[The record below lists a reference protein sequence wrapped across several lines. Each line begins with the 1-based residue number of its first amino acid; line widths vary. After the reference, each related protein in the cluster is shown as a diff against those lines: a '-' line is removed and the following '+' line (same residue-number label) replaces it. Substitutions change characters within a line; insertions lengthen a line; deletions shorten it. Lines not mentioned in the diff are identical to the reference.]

1 MIKIHTPYIQAH
13 THAHVSTQTC
23 VPHIVVHWTPNY
35 ICKLQSFSNE
45 KEYYFMER
53 IIHFLLIKEN
63 RNTNKQKT
71 TLGILKDVVIR
82 MRPEYS
88 FFLSGLRRFLGC
100 GRSELSVRKPFS
112 FSVYWKWLRS
122 NRPSALTVSEE
133 NMNRS
138 TIGRTSYWLTG
149 QGLSFGLFSPR
160 AGVWTWNLTHK
171 FSLTYLIQNGQF
183 RLIFTDCY
191 SIFSMLLLSL
201 SW

>member
-1 MIKIHTPYIQAH
+1 MSNAQLY
-13 THAHVSTQTC
+13 VSTQTC

-88 FFLSGLRRFLGC
+88 FFLSGLKRFLGC
-100 GRSELSVRKPFS
+100 GHSELWENPSVLLYIGNDWEITDLAPLQSVRKTWTEVQLEEPIIGLQGKGFR
-112 FSVYWKWLRS
+112 SVCFL
-122 NRPSALTVSEE
+122 P
-133 NMNRS
+133 
-138 TIGRTSYWLTG
+138 GRVCE
-149 QGLSFGLFSPR
+149 PE
-160 AGVWTWNLTHK
+160 
-171 FSLTYLIQNGQF
+171 I
-183 RLIFTDCY
+183 
-191 SIFSMLLLSL
+191 
-201 SW
+201 

>member
-53 IIHFLLIKEN
+53 VIHFLSIKEN

-112 FSVYWKWLRS
+112 FSVYWK
-122 NRPSALTVSEE
+122 
-133 NMNRS
+133 
-138 TIGRTSYWLTG
+138 
-149 QGLSFGLFSPR
+149 
-160 AGVWTWNLTHK
+160 
-171 FSLTYLIQNGQF
+171 
-183 RLIFTDCY
+183 
-191 SIFSMLLLSL
+191 
-201 SW
+201 